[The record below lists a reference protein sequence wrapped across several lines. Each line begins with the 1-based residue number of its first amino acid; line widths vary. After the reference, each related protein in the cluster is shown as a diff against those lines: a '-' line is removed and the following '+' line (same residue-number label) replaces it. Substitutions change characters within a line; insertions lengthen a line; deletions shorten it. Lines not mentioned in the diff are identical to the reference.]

1 MTAKFETITD
11 VLDFAMEREL
21 EAEAFYREMAQQ
33 VKAESMRQILEEF
46 AEEERMHWEKLDMV
60 KGGQYRMLDGKAPI
74 PSIHIAEFLPEPK
87 IGPDMDLADALIIA
101 MKQEKAAYRF
111 YIELA
116 ADTPTQELMDLFLA
130 LAHEEANHKL
140 RFEIEYDDWIIDDA

>member
-1 MTAKFETITD
+1 MTGRFETITD

-21 EAEAFYREMAQQ
+21 EAEAFYRGMALQTE
-33 VKAESMRQILEEF
+33 AESMRQILEEF
-46 AEEERMHWEKLDMV
+46 AEEEHMHWEKLDMV
-60 KGGQYRMLDGKAPI
+60 KNGQYRMLNGSTPV

-87 IGPDMDLADALIIA
+87 VGPDMDLADALIIA
-101 MKQEKAAYRF
+101 MKREKAAYRF

-116 ADTPTQELMDLFLA
+116 AEAPTQELMDLFLA

-140 RFEIEYDDWIIDDA
+140 RFEIEYDDWIIDDT